1 MKRLAL
7 LFLVAALF
15 LSGCVSKTP
24 TEATIFAMNT
34 QMSLRL
40 YGDRDGAQMRTLRE
54 LIASLDKKLS
64 VTDER
69 SETSALNRT
78 GESADPDVLAL
89 LKTAKELNRR
99 TDGALDVTV
108 YPLVRLWGFTTE
120 DYRVPT
126 PEEIAAL
133 LPLVGAD
140 RIALTDGTA
149 RLEVGTEADFG
160 ALAKG
165 YAADLCRSSM
175 EQAGLSGILSL
186 GGNLQTV
193 GSKPDGT
200 PWTVGVQD
208 PDDPAAI
215 RVKLTLTG
223 SRAVVTSG
231 DYQRYF
237 TQGDTRYCHILD
249 PKTGSPVQGTLR
261 SVTVVAQ
268 SGLLADGLSTALF
281 VLGLERGEALWRESD
296 DFEAIWIDRDGTIT
310 VTEGLAPLASD
321 CAFEVIRR

>member
-1 MKRLAL
+1 MKRLLAL
-7 LFLVAALF
+7 LLAVLLCF
-15 LSGCVSKTP
+15 SGCAAPAP
-24 TEATIFAMNT
+24 TEAMIFAMNT

-69 SETSALNRT
+69 SETSGLNRT

-126 PEEIAAL
+126 TEEIAAL

-140 RIALTDGTA
+140 RIALTDGAA
-149 RLEVGTEADFG
+149 RLEAGTEADFG

-310 VTEGLAPLASD
+310 VTEGLAPLVSD

>member
-1 MKRLAL
+1 MKRLTAL
-7 LFLVAALF
+7 LLAVLLCF
-15 LSGCVSKTP
+15 SGCASPAP
-24 TEATIFAMNT
+24 TEALIFAMNT

-54 LIASLDKKLS
+54 LIAALDKKLS

-140 RIALTDGTA
+140 RIALTDGAA
-149 RLEVGTEADFG
+149 RLEAGIEADFG

-165 YAADLCRSSM
+165 YAADLCRASM

-281 VLGLERGEALWRESD
+281 VLGFERGEALWRESD

-310 VTEGLAPLASD
+310 VTEGLAPLVSD